1 MANKNSSEDYAP
13 VNQFGGNKQVRAAM
27 FFPGKQISK
36 EEFSKD
42 FAELENA
49 TKNLKS
55 AGSGVMEEF
64 RKTRRFASKTQ
75 GGPWHF

>member
-1 MANKNSSEDYAP
+1 
-13 VNQFGGNKQVRAAM
+13 M